1 MKINAK
7 KINSASE
14 NAIQS
19 SYLFSRYANW
29 FTYKEY
35 HETSIYLTHLAWL
48 NTDSDKWTE

>member
-19 SYLFSRYANW
+19 SNCGLKLGKLIRS
-29 FTYKEY
+29 
-35 HETSIYLTHLAWL
+35 
-48 NTDSDKWTE
+48 SDTN